1 MRQNT
6 RLAITVVMVAVLVI
20 GALAISLR
28 LLFPPKD
35 TRFEGIPTI
44 YPYVNDEADALS
56 YDYYASIDDMC
67 YQIDYQTSCE
77 VAILV
82 VNTTQ
87 PNDINY
93 FALRVF
99 EKNAIG
105 KEGKDNGVLIVVA
118 VSDETWR
125 IEVGYGLMGILT
137 GARVAA
143 IADAY
148 LVPYIENGSL
158 DDGLYDTTYEIGTI
172 LINEYTGESTGKT
185 AYPIGWLPLTTMQ
198 WILVI
203 VVVIGLGIVTR
214 GRIFIPLLWV
224 ISLFSGGRGK
234 FGGGRSGGGGAR
246 GGL

>member
-6 RLAITVVMVAVLVI
+6 RLAITVVIVAVLIV
-20 GALAISLR
+20 GALAVSFR

-44 YPYVNDEADALS
+44 YPYVNDPADALA
-56 YDYYASIDDMC
+56 YDYYTSIDDLC

-77 VAILV
+77 VAVLV

-99 EKNAIG
+99 QKNAIG

-118 VSDETWR
+118 VSDKTWR

-143 IADAY
+143 VADAY
-148 LVPYIENGSL
+148 LVPNIDNGSL
-158 DDGLYDTTYEIGTI
+158 DEGLYDTTYEIGTI
-172 LINEYTGESTGKT
+172 LVNEYTGETGKT
-185 AYPIGWLPLTTMQ
+185 AYPISWVPLTATQ
-198 WILVI
+198 WVI
-203 VVVIGLGIVTR
+203 VILIVIGLGIVTR
-214 GRIFIPLLWV
+214 GRIFIPLLWI
-224 ISLFSGGRGK
+224 ISLLSGGRGK

-246 GGL
+246 GGF

>member
-1 MRQNT
+1 
-6 RLAITVVMVAVLVI
+6 
-20 GALAISLR
+20 
-28 LLFPPKD
+28 
-35 TRFEGIPTI
+35 
-44 YPYVNDEADALS
+44 
-56 YDYYASIDDMC
+56 MC
-67 YQIDYQTSCE
+67 YQIDYETSCE

-99 EKNAIG
+99 QKNAIG

-118 VSDETWR
+118 VNDKTWR

-137 GARVAA
+137 GARVADLA
-143 IADAY
+143 ENY
-148 LVPYIENGSL
+148 LVPYVENGSL
-158 DDGLYDTTYEIGTI
+158 EDGLYDTTYEIGTI

-185 AYPIGWLPLTTMQ
+185 AYPIGWLPLTTKQ

-224 ISLFSGGRGK
+224 ISLFGGGRGK